1 MDMMDEARTILA
13 QLVDVD
19 GDPDR
24 AGVPDDLVA
33 AVADA
38 LQESWE
44 AAVADLGSEWAE
56 VEPDDLWDDAA
67 RAEILPEWTEIADGL
82 WQAHLAAH
90 RGAGD
95 EVRRACQMQ
104 GRALV
109 GDVAVQP
116 NSEFV
121 AASGTDE
128 VRARQLRDWP
138 VSPHWWVTLTDP
150 DGESDIYRS
159 GDLVSWPALLAEARE
174 RQAAWEARERADR
187 ERRRVRVQMATGA
200 RRDAERALAQ
210 AQAELDEAWAEWD
223 EPAAEQSVPAVMSAA
238 EIRCYRD
245 WLGVTMEWLAARL
258 GVAERT
264 VRRWEAETT
273 AVPAGVAAEVRQL
286 VAVAD
291 QQLAVMLDAVPADDP
306 VVVTYRGDEDHWAA
320 DGSRWPGSWHRALCG
335 RLADRVPGL
344 RIVYRG
350 AAR

>member
-1 MDMMDEARTILA
+1 MDVMEEARAILA

-24 AGVPDDLVA
+24 AGVPDALVGV
-33 AVADA
+33 VAEA
-38 LQESWE
+38 LQESWV
-44 AAVADLGSEWAE
+44 AALGEEWAE
-56 VEPDDLWDDAA
+56 VEPDELWDDEA
-67 RAEILPEWTEIADGL
+67 RAEMLPAWSEIAEGL
-82 WQAHLAAH
+82 WQAHVAAH
-90 RGAGD
+90 RAAAD

-104 GRALV
+104 GRARVGEILV
-109 GDVAVQP
+109 EP
-116 NSEFV
+116 NGEFV
-121 AASGTDE
+121 TASGPEE

-138 VSPHWWVTLTDP
+138 ASPHWYVTLTDP
-150 DGESDIYRS
+150 DGESDTYRS
-159 GDLVSWPALLAEARE
+159 GDLASWAALLTEARE
-174 RQAAWEARERADR
+174 RQAAWEARARADR
-187 ERRRVRVQMATGA
+187 ARRERRVQVAKGV
-200 RRDAERALAQ
+200 RRDAEQALAQ

-223 EPAAEQSVPAVMSAA
+223 EIRPAVDQSAPAMSAA
-238 EIRCYRD
+238 EFRCYRD

-264 VRRWEAETT
+264 VRRWEAEAT

-291 QQLAVMLDAVPADDP
+291 EQLAAMLDAAPADDP

-320 DGSRWPGSWHRALCG
+320 DGSRWPASWHRALCA

-344 RIVYRG
+344 RIVYRE